1 MSWKNTYQSFDSK
14 RVDDLEHDF
23 DDIEYY
29 IYRLGKNLEKALN
42 EEPAK
47 IESTFSTIES
57 IQNQVGLLENFN
69 AQAYQNQI
77 NNLDGKKGIIT
88 TSNNGLPVL
97 DSQESF
103 LAGSLWLIL
112 ES

>member
-1 MSWKNTYQSFDSK
+1 MSWKNTYQPFDVQRIS
-14 RVDDLEHDF
+14 RLEEDFNDIEHETDDLE
-23 DDIEYY
+23 ET
-29 IYRLGKNLEKALN
+29 LN
-42 EEPAK
+42 REFVE
-47 IESTFSTIES
+47 IESTFTTMEN
-57 IQNQVGLLENFN
+57 IQNQVSLLENFN
-69 AQAYQNQI
+69 AQAYQEQI
-77 NNLDGKKGIIT
+77 NDLNGKKGIIT

>member
-1 MSWKNTYQSFDSK
+1 MSWKNTYQPFNDQ
-14 RVDDLEHDF
+14 RIDELEYDFNDIEHEIDDLE
-23 DDIEYY
+23 ET
-29 IYRLGKNLEKALN
+29 LN
-42 EEPAK
+42 RGFVE
-47 IESTFSTIES
+47 IESTFTTMEN
-57 IQNQVGLLENFN
+57 IQNQVSLLENFN
-69 AQAYQNQI
+69 AQAYQERI
-77 NNLDGKKGIIT
+77 NDLDGKKGIIT